1 MGKLAFFVGAG
12 VGYVLGARA
21 GRERY
26 EQIEAQASR
35 VWRDPRVQKA
45 KAQAGDLAQE
55 KGAVV
60 QDKAK
65 AKLNE
70 VKSDKSDSDTSTTAA
85 PTPNDL
91 PAGTPGATT
100 A

>member
-1 MGKLAFFVGAG
+1 MGKLAFFVGVG

-45 KAQAGDLAQE
+45 KAQAGDIAQE

-65 AKLNE
+65 SKLNQ
-70 VKSDKSDSDTSTTAA
+70 VRGDKSQSDSDAYDAVAA
-85 PTPNDL
+85 PTPNDQ
-91 PAGTPGATT
+91 PTGST